1 MLEITISTI
10 ECIFMI
16 IVGLII
22 FLAAVYGSYYIMS
35 RDVFSNIRERMKIR
49 INKNYLIVRER
60 TNDKYTIAVYAVLNY
75 LGDKYLIELDDS
87 GINARSLRHKL
98 LNSYNII
105 DDYTKVLESIGY
117 TVKRCSKCDI
127 SLIAKSHNG
136 NFYAVDKNNT
146 ISYFGKICI
155 GNSTAYGYLR
165 NEVIE
170 LDTESIFNLN

>member
-22 FLAAVYGSYYIMS
+22 FLAAVYGAYYIMS
-35 RDVFSNIRERMKIR
+35 RDVFSNICERMKIR
-49 INKNYLIVRER
+49 INKNYLIVREC
-60 TNDKYTIAVYAVLNY
+60 TNDKYTITVYAVLNY
-75 LGDKYLIELDDS
+75 LGDKYLIKLDDS
-87 GINARSLRHKL
+87 GINAGSLRRKL

-105 DDYTKVLESIGY
+105 DNYTKVLESIGY
-117 TVKRCSKCDI
+117 TVKQCSECDI

-136 NFYAVDKNNT
+136 NFYAVDKKNT

-155 GNSTAYGYLR
+155 GDNTAYGYLR
-165 NEVIE
+165 NEIIE
-170 LDTESIFNLN
+170 LDVDSIFKLN